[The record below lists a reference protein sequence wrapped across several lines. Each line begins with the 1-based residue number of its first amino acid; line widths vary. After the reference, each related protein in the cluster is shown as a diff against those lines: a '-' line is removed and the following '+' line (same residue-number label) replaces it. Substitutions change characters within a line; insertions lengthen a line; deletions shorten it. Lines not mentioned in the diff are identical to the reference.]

1 MQFSKK
7 TVLELF
13 DSSQKTFVIPVYQRA
28 YSWEESNWNT
38 FLSDL
43 CEQAE
48 GENNYFY
55 GNLLLETIARGRQY
69 EVIDGQQRL
78 TTLTIFMRSL
88 LNIFTE
94 RKNLQEQLD
103 ETTKQQLAEMDI
115 AQRETIYFKNGGTIK
130 LHPVEYDE
138 VYFNTLIIDNNPNIQ
153 PDSISQKRMKAAKE
167 FFDKKLSE
175 IDTGILLKIFAKL
188 EATDITCIEL
198 DGKKDSALMFE
209 LQNNRG
215 AALTNME
222 KLKSFFMYQ
231 MYVYSDK
238 DEIESNV
245 KYLAQL
251 YEKIYIIL
259 NDIKD
264 ENQSLQE
271 DSILLYHCQAYL
283 NGFNYRSIDE
293 VKTALKK
300 SGDKVAWI
308 KAFVLELD
316 TTFKNFKQL
325 SKNHRN
331 DALDDI
337 RRIGSPAWIYPFLI
351 RGYKY
356 LEENSDNFNDLLRAL
371 EILVFRDKL
380 VNSRAGLE
388 GRINWILLNFIGD
401 VQALIKSLKQK
412 LNEEYHWSDLRMK
425 AELDGVMYGD
435 SVLHYFLWKY
445 EESIQGKGYKIGYL
459 NGQTIKILDEEIEHI
474 SPVTPPNGESIKTG
488 YEVGLDGKYTQ
499 EFTEKYLNRL
509 GNLLLISKSHN
520 SSIGNQSFDDKL
532 DSYTNRNI
540 LLQQKEIRDFA
551 NPLGGIRWDSA
562 AIDRRQSR
570 LLEFGLK
577 KWNFD
582 QLIKIP

>member
-1 MQFSKK
+1 MQFSPK

-13 DSSQKTFVIPVYQRA
+13 DNSQKIFTIPVYQRA
-28 YSWEESNWNT
+28 YSWKESNWNT

-43 CEQAE
+43 REQTE

-55 GNLLLETIARGRQY
+55 GNLLLETVIKGRQY

-88 LNIFTE
+88 LNVFADRI
-94 RKNLQEQLD
+94 KSQEQLD
-103 ETTKQQLAEMDI
+103 ESTKQKLAEIDI

-130 LHPVEYDE
+130 LHPVVYDE
-138 VYFNTLIIDNNPNIQ
+138 AYFNTLIVDNNPNIQ

-175 IDTGILLKIFAKL
+175 IETNTLLKIFSKL
-188 EATDITCIEL
+188 ESTEITCIEL

-231 MYVYSDK
+231 MYVYSEK
-238 DEIESNV
+238 DEIENNV

-251 YEKIYIIL
+251 YEKIYVTL

-264 ENQSLQE
+264 EKESLEE
-271 DSILLYHCQAYL
+271 DSILLYHCQAHL
-283 NGFNYRSIDE
+283 NGFNYRSIEDI
-293 VKTALKK
+293 KATLKK

-316 TTFKNFKQL
+316 TTFKNFKQFML
-325 SKNHRN
+325 FKS
-331 DALDDI
+331 DI
-337 RRIGSPAWIYPFLI
+337 LVDISRLGSPAWIYPFLI
-351 RGYKY
+351 RAYKY
-356 LEENSDNFNDLLRAL
+356 LEVNSANFNDLLRAL

-388 GRINWILLNFIGD
+388 GRVNWILLNFTGD
-401 VQALIKSLKQK
+401 VQVLIKGLRQK
-412 LNEEYHWSDLRMK
+412 VNEENHWSDARMK
-425 AELDGVMYGD
+425 AELDGFMYGD
-435 SVLHYFLWKY
+435 FVLHYFLWKY
-445 EESIQGKGYKIGYL
+445 EESIQGKGYELGYR
-459 NGQTIKILDEEIEHI
+459 NGQTIKIVDEEIEHI
-474 SPVTPPNGESIKTG
+474 SPVTPPNGEPIKTG
-488 YEVGLDGKYTQ
+488 YEIGPDGKYTQ
-499 EFTEKYLNRL
+499 EMIEKYLNRI

-551 NPLGGIRWDSA
+551 NPEGSVRWDHVS
-562 AIDRRQSR
+562 ITRRQNK
-570 LLEFGLK
+570 LLDFGLK
-577 KWNFD
+577 KWSFD
-582 QLIKIP
+582 QLIQKP

>member
-1 MQFSKK
+1 MQFISK
-7 TVLELF
+7 TILELF

-28 YSWEESNWNT
+28 YSWKESNWNT

-43 CEQAE
+43 REQAE

-55 GNLLLETIARGRQY
+55 GNLLLETVVKGRQY

-88 LNIFTE
+88 LNTFAD
-94 RKNLQEQLD
+94 RKKRQEQLD
-103 ETTKQQLAEMDI
+103 ESAKQELAEIDI

-138 VYFNTLIIDNNPNIQ
+138 VYFNTFIVDNNPNIQ

-175 IDTGILLKIFAKL
+175 IQTNTLLKIFAKL
-188 EATDITCIEL
+188 ESTDITCIEL

-215 AALTNME
+215 ADLTNME

-231 MYVYSDK
+231 MYVYSEK
-238 DEIESNV
+238 DEIENNV

-251 YEKIYIIL
+251 YEKIYITL

-264 ENQSLQE
+264 ENGALEE
-271 DSILLYHCQAYL
+271 DSILIYHCQAHLY
-283 NGFNYRSIDE
+283 GFNYRNIDD
-293 VKTALKK
+293 VKASLKK

-316 TTFKNFKQL
+316 TTFKNFKRFTF
-325 SKNHRN
+325 SKNEI
-331 DALDDI
+331 LEDI
-337 RRIGSPAWIYPFLI
+337 RRLGSPAWIYPFLI

-388 GRINWILLNFIGD
+388 GRLNWILLNFTGD
-401 VQALIKSLKQK
+401 VQFLIKSLKQK
-412 LNEEYHWSDLRMK
+412 LNEEYHWSDSRMK
-425 AELDGVMYGD
+425 AELDGFMYGD
-435 SVLHYFLWKY
+435 PVLHYFLWKY
-445 EESIQGKGYKIGYL
+445 EESIQSKGYKIGYL
-459 NGQTIKILDEEIEHI
+459 TGQSIKIVDEAIEHI
-474 SPVTPPNGESIKTG
+474 SPVTPPNGEPIKTG

-499 EFTEKYLNRL
+499 EFVEKYLNRL

-551 NPLGGIRWDSA
+551 NPAGSVRWDHE
-562 AIDRRQSR
+562 AIARRQSR
-570 LLEFGLK
+570 LLDFGLK
-577 KWNFD
+577 KWSFD
-582 QLIKIP
+582 QLITIP